1 MANNLI
7 QIKRSTSNASIPALL
22 PGELAFTQAG
32 NTFYVGAPDGSSGN
46 IRIGGEAR
54 AVASCDNIS
63 DCMFTTGPAFSR
75 KVIASQQP

>member
-7 QIKRSTSNASIPALL
+7 QIKRSTSNASVPALL

-46 IRIGGEAR
+46 IRIGGQMVPGTLTANQ
-54 AVASCDNIS
+54 ALVASYID
-63 DCMFTTGPAFSR
+63 
-75 KVIASQQP
+75 